1 MQIHSEFLVL
11 MHKLMV
17 RHKILS
23 LSGESGTGKTTFALQ
38 MVGNF
43 LTHTYPF
50 EECCIWV
57 QASEIFPIR
66 RFSRVFDNSLDK
78 YNYLQKNILITPFNT
93 TLNNYKNQSEFLTNF
108 INELT
113 ILPPNLRYIVVDNI
127 SHHLRFEISKYKD
140 IKLITSLIDD
150 FYEFQLMPLIMFCQR
165 EGICL
170 LLIHEVSYDPNSGQ
184 NRTFLYKLYDRVN
197 TIKIELSNRCNN
209 QNKSMK
215 ILFKDYSWMFD
226 YALQHNGLVT
236 L

>member
-1 MQIHSEFLVL
+1 
-11 MHKLMV
+11 MV

-23 LSGESGTGKTTFALQ
+23 ISGESGTGKTTFALQ
-38 MVGNF
+38 LVGNF
-43 LTHTYPF
+43 LIHTYPF

-209 QNKSMK
+209 RNKSMK
-215 ILFKDYSWMFD
+215 ILFKDDSWMFD

>member
-23 LSGESGTGKTTFALQ
+23 ISGESGTGKTTFALQ
-38 MVGNF
+38 LVGNF
-43 LTHTYPF
+43 LIHTYPF

-66 RFSRVFDNSLDK
+66 RVSRMFNNSPEK
-78 YNYLQKNILITPFNT
+78 FFYLQKNIFITPRHT
-93 TLNNYKNQSEFLTNF
+93 TLNTYSDLSRLL
-108 INELT
+108 INIINGHIT
-113 ILPPNLRYIVVDNI
+113 IPPNLRFIVIDNI
-127 SHHLRFEISKYKD
+127 SHHLRYEISKYKD

-184 NRTFLYKLYDRVN
+184 NRAFLYKLYDRVN

-209 QNKSMK
+209 RNKSMK
-215 ILFKDYSWMFD
+215 ILFKDDSWMFD